1 VKAGDYVARYKN
13 KSCIDHLDYNPEP
26 FGLIVCKSETGGIH
40 NFWDVLMSCGGVG
53 SFSETYLNVI
63 NENG

>member
-1 VKAGDYVARYKN
+1 MKVGDYVARYKN
-13 KSCIDHLDYNPEP
+13 KSWIDHPDYNPES
-26 FGLIVCKSETGGIH
+26 FGLIVCKSEIGGIH
-40 NFWDVLMSCGGVG
+40 NFWDVLMSCGGVE